1 MNNISSRSHAVF
13 VIIEQMTTQNIK
25 GQTHSQIK
33 VSKLILVY
41 LAGSERIRTTGATG
55 QQLEEPKKI
64 NKSLSC
70 LGNIINALTAHF
82 FFFLK

>member
-1 MNNISSRSHAVF
+1 MNDISSRSYAVF

-41 LAGSERIRTTGATG
+41 LAGSERIRITGVTG
-55 QQLEEPKKI
+55 QQLEESKKI
-64 NKSLSC
+64 KNS
-70 LGNIINALTAHF
+70 F
-82 FFFLK
+82 